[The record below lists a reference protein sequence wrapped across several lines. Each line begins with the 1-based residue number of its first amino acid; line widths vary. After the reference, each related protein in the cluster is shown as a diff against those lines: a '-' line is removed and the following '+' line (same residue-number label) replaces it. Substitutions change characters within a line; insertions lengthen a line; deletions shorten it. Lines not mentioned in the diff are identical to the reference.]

1 MVASMVWRSRLSV
14 WGPSMSHLFSIWPAN
29 RDWWCNH
36 TTWGSTLQ
44 HDLSVS
50 GTLANGC
57 CAVVHHSNG
66 LGDVN
71 DRAEAWAYLCM
82 YAHADAPHRYKRN
95 TMKFQQRMNH
105 FRVLTYSLLQ
115 LQCSCRTRKDFVFFC
130 LFVCFFRLC
139 IFCKVLCVGDSA
151 LCKEL
156 LHNKSPGSSFI
167 KAFIFCCNVH
177 LISLYMEN
185 NSVPQRQGYIW
196 DVNKLKEWKCWW
208 TCD

>member
-44 HDLSVS
+44 HDLPVS

-71 DRAEAWAYLCM
+71 DWAEAWAYWCM
-82 YAHADAPHRYKRN
+82 YAHADAPHRYKHN

-139 IFCKVLCVGDSA
+139 IFAKFCVLATLRCAKNCYTISHPAVASS
-151 LCKEL
+151 KL
-156 LHNKSPGSSFI
+156 LYFVVM
-167 KAFIFCCNVH
+167 C
-177 LISLYMEN
+177 
-185 NSVPQRQGYIW
+185 IW
-196 DVNKLKEWKCWW
+196 
-208 TCD
+208 

>member
-44 HDLSVS
+44 HDLPVS

-95 TMKFQQRMNH
+95 TMKFQQRINH
-105 FRVLTYSLLQ
+105 FRVFTYSLLQ

-139 IFCKVLCVGDSA
+139 IFAKFCVSA
-151 LCKEL
+151 TLRCAKNCYTISHPAVASSKL
-156 LHNKSPGSSFI
+156 LYFVVM
-167 KAFIFCCNVH
+167 C
-177 LISLYMEN
+177 
-185 NSVPQRQGYIW
+185 IW
-196 DVNKLKEWKCWW
+196 
-208 TCD
+208 